1 MEKIG
6 LGQLHLLSQGD
17 VKESESCLSEALL
30 TADLCVFSHL
40 SCRADY
46 VCALVVKGA
55 CLRAGWCIWM
65 CMCKW
70 GTLKDLSLSLCCVN
84 EQSVLLIFSQAYP
97 VVALALPVVTGKP
110 WQFKSVDIVLAVGST
125 YGEDK
130 SVCFWW
136 SATIRVAESLID
148 ANQGAEL
155 KSRRKQCCR
164 SELHF
169 YYRHRIKDNLTLF
182 FIKKKILLHVF
193 EMTQNN
199 GFTSKSHFHFLVK
212 S

>member
-1 MEKIG
+1 MTVEKIG
-6 LGQLHLLSQGD
+6 LGQLQLLSQGD

-46 VCALVVKGA
+46 VCALVVKAA

-110 WQFKSVDIVLAVGST
+110 WQFKSVDIILAVGST

-155 KSRRKQCCR
+155 KSRGKQCCR

-169 YYRHRIKDNLTLF
+169 YYRHRIKDNVTLF
-182 FIKKKILLHVF
+182 FITKKYFLSLW
-193 EMTQNN
+193 ND
-199 GFTSKSHFHFLVK
+199 SK
-212 S
+212 